1 MKKDVV
7 HPIALGQLQGTR
19 QTPAGA
25 IALGALKEIEMRVSV
40 ELGSVTLPLR
50 AVLELGPGSILE
62 LDRLIGEPVD
72 ILVNHHRFGRG
83 EVVAIGDTF
92 GVRITEILS
101 PPDDRQEQTTA
112 PAPGEPGEGMP

>member
-1 MKKDVV
+1 VKKDAVRPV
-7 HPIALGQLQGTR
+7 GLDQLTGTR

-40 ELGSVTLPLR
+40 ELGSATLPLR
-50 AVLELGPGSILE
+50 AVLELGPGSIIE

-92 GVRITEILS
+92 GVRVTEIIS
-101 PPDDRQEQTTA
+101 PPDDRQDAGQGQAQDEGTA
-112 PAPGEPGEGMP
+112 